1 MLFVAAF
8 VATLWFSLFSSP
20 SDNRPTDWRDS
31 EPSGRPGRPADR
43 ALGDTT
49 CTKRLPLSG
58 QIPDQ
63 IQTGGKQRLEGTIAL
78 SISEHSSSA
87 STIRTAMP
95 IILITITIF
104 PLPHPLVFVV
114 QIVHAWEP
122 SQLRFSMLKHLQSGA
137 MINYSGS
144 KDNSHVSVEFGVFV
158 LLVWNVIS
166 SCSKTAHGFQS
177 SGHGTSPVKL

>member
-1 MLFVAAF
+1 
-8 VATLWFSLFSSP
+8 
-20 SDNRPTDWRDS
+20 
-31 EPSGRPGRPADR
+31 
-43 ALGDTT
+43 
-49 CTKRLPLSG
+49 
-58 QIPDQ
+58 
-63 IQTGGKQRLEGTIAL
+63 
-78 SISEHSSSA
+78 
-87 STIRTAMP
+87 MP

-158 LLVWNVIS
+158 LLV
-166 SCSKTAHGFQS
+166 
-177 SGHGTSPVKL
+177 